1 MAVGGEVNGRPT
13 GCDPETGPVVLLAAP
28 PYVGADQPIKNL
40 RPCPGHSSGGA
51 QTQGGEDVMVR
62 IPGFVKSRRAAAAG
76 LACGLALLAGCE
88 SSPSAQED
96 DRDAF
101 LVEVVGEQFYVR
113 ATNPEAV
120 AALRARQQSG
130 EVSVVLGEVKQGDG
144 GFNAP
149 WSWHLDP
156 ATVEVADAAM
166 ELCDGRPSMVQQ
178 NVGKWIAEARV
189 YCPWSAKVVKAP
201 K

>member
-1 MAVGGEVNGRPT
+1 
-13 GCDPETGPVVLLAAP
+13 
-28 PYVGADQPIKNL
+28 
-40 RPCPGHSSGGA
+40 
-51 QTQGGEDVMVR
+51 MVR
-62 IPGFVKSRRAAAAG
+62 ISRIATG
-76 LACGLALLAGCE
+76 LACGLALLAGCDG
-88 SSPSAQED
+88 SPTEDRPD

-101 LVEVVGEQFYVR
+101 VVEVQGERFYVR
-113 ATNPEAV
+113 ATDPDAV
-120 AALRARQQSG
+120 AGLRARQQSG
-130 EVSVVLGEVKQGDG
+130 EVSVVLGKVVQGDG

-149 WSWHLDP
+149 WGWHLDP

>member
-1 MAVGGEVNGRPT
+1 
-13 GCDPETGPVVLLAAP
+13 
-28 PYVGADQPIKNL
+28 
-40 RPCPGHSSGGA
+40 
-51 QTQGGEDVMVR
+51 MVR
-62 IPGFVKSRRAAAAG
+62 IPGIVKSRKAAAAG
-76 LACGLALLAGCE
+76 LACGLALLAGCDN
-88 SSPSAQED
+88 SPTARDE

-101 LVEVVGEQFYVR
+101 LVEVVGEQFHVR
-113 ATNPEAV
+113 ATNPETV

-156 ATVEVADAAM
+156 ATVEVADAAI

-178 NVGKWIAEARV
+178 NVGKWIAEVRV
-189 YCPWSAKVVKAP
+189 YCPWSARVVSAP

>member
-1 MAVGGEVNGRPT
+1 
-13 GCDPETGPVVLLAAP
+13 
-28 PYVGADQPIKNL
+28 
-40 RPCPGHSSGGA
+40 
-51 QTQGGEDVMVR
+51 MVR
-62 IPGFVKSRRAAAAG
+62 IPGFAKRWRGAAAG

-88 SSPSAQED
+88 SSPSTTED

-101 LVEVVGEQFYVR
+101 VVEVVGERFYLR
-113 ATNPEAV
+113 ATNPETV

-130 EVSVVLGEVKQGDG
+130 EVSVVLGEVEQGDG

-178 NVGKWIAEARV
+178 NVGKWIAEAGV
-189 YCPWSAKVVKAP
+189 YCPWSAKVVSAP

>member
-1 MAVGGEVNGRPT
+1 
-13 GCDPETGPVVLLAAP
+13 
-28 PYVGADQPIKNL
+28 
-40 RPCPGHSSGGA
+40 
-51 QTQGGEDVMVR
+51 MVR
-62 IPGFVKSRRAAAAG
+62 IPGFVKRRRAAAAG

-88 SSPSAQED
+88 SSPTNKDQD

-113 ATNPEAV
+113 ATDPETV
-120 AALRARQQSG
+120 AALEARQKSG

-166 ELCDGRPSMVQQ
+166 ELCDGRPSMVQK

-189 YCPWSAKVVKAP
+189 YCPWSAKVVRAP